1 MFHIISGTLF
11 RLQALAMKKRIA
23 ERTDDQEL
31 ENSKPRQMRVDGQ
44 RKLSSILDAAMEA
57 FAKSGVDAPVREIAE
72 RAGVGLGT
80 VYRHFPQRSDL
91 IVAVFRTQMD
101 ACADAAPDLASKYE
115 PGEALVRWM
124 QRYMDFVATK
134 RGLAAALHSGDPA
147 YSALPGY
154 FDKRLRPA
162 LETLLEA
169 AVAAGVVRPG
179 IEADDLLRAV
189 AILCHG
195 PHGEEPVYARR
206 MVELLVDG
214 LRYGAST
221 RIDKSPTLN
230 ARRNRKAPA
239 K

>member
-1 MFHIISGTLF
+1 MFHIISGTWF
-11 RLQALAMKKRIA
+11 HLQALAMKKRILEQA
-23 ERTDDQEL
+23 DDQDP
-31 ENSKPRQMRVDGQ
+31 ENSKPRQMRADGQ
-44 RKLSSILDAAMEA
+44 RKMSSILDAAMEV
-57 FAKSGVDAPVREIAE
+57 FVKSGVDAPVREIAE

-80 VYRHFPQRSDL
+80 VYRHFPRRSDL

-101 ACADAAPDLASKYE
+101 ACADAAPDFASKYE
-115 PGEALVRWM
+115 PGEALARWM

-162 LETLLEA
+162 LQTLLEA
-169 AVAAGVVRPG
+169 AVAAGLVRPG
-179 IEADDLLRAV
+179 IAADDLLRAV
-189 AILCHG
+189 ATLCHG

-206 MVELLVDG
+206 MVALLVDG

-221 RIDKSPTLN
+221 RIDKSPTPGTG
-230 ARRNRKAPA
+230 RNREAPA
-239 K
+239 Q

>member
-11 RLQALAMKKRIA
+11 RLQAPAMKKRIA

-31 ENSKPRQMRVDGQ
+31 ENSKPRQMRADGQ
-44 RKLSSILDAAMEA
+44 RKMSSILDAAMEG
-57 FAKSGVDAPVREIAE
+57 FAKSGVDAPEREIAE
-72 RAGVGLGT
+72 RAAVGLGT
-80 VYRHFPQRSDL
+80 MYRHFPRRSHL
-91 IVAVFRTQMD
+91 IVAVFKTQMN

-162 LETLLEA
+162 LETLLKA
-169 AVAAGVVRPG
+169 AVAAGAVRPG
-179 IEADDLLRAV
+179 IESDHLVRA
-189 AILCHG
+189 AAPFCTG

-206 MVELLVDG
+206 IVELLVDG

-221 RIDKSPTLN
+221 RIDKSPTPD
-230 ARRNRKAPA
+230 ARRSRKAS
-239 K
+239 

>member
-1 MFHIISGTLF
+1 MFHIINGTLF

-23 ERTDDQEL
+23 ERTDDQER

-44 RKLSSILDAAMEA
+44 RKMSSILDAAMEV

-80 VYRHFPQRSDL
+80 VYRHFRQRSDL
-91 IVAVFRTQMD
+91 IVAAFRTQMD
-101 ACADAAPDLASKYE
+101 ACADAGPDLASKYE

-162 LETLLEA
+162 LETLLKA
-169 AVAAGVVRPG
+169 AVAAGGGGPGVLSDGVV
-179 IEADDLLRAV
+179 AARA
-189 AILCHG
+189 ALFH
-195 PHGEEPVYARR
+195 
-206 MVELLVDG
+206 
-214 LRYGAST
+214 
-221 RIDKSPTLN
+221 
-230 ARRNRKAPA
+230 
-239 K
+239 

>member
-1 MFHIISGTLF
+1 
-11 RLQALAMKKRIA
+11 MKKRMTVQT
-23 ERTDDQEL
+23 EKQEADGG
-31 ENSKPRQMRVDGQ
+31 KPRRKRADGL
-44 RKLSSILDAAMEA
+44 RKMDSLLQAAMEV

-91 IVAVFRTQMD
+91 IVAVFKSQMD
-101 ACADAAPDLASKYE
+101 ACADAASVIAGKYE
-115 PGEALVRWM
+115 PGEALARWM
-124 QRYMDFVATK
+124 QRYVDFIGTK

-162 LETLLEA
+162 LEGLLDA
-169 AVAAGVVRPG
+169 AVAARAVRPG

-189 AILCHG
+189 ATLCHG
-195 PHGEEPVYARR
+195 PHGQEPVYARR

-214 LRYGAST
+214 LRYGASG
-221 RIDKSPTLN
+221 RIDTT
-230 ARRNRKAPA
+230 
-239 K
+239 